1 MDEIFSEKDEL
12 KGGETGRGSEFPLIP
27 PFKPDLSKSV
37 PHIKE
42 IPKLPINS
50 LFVAVQL
57 IGEKKEVEFGKG
69 KKRYYINFGGYAPK
83 TAREKAL
90 FISIYYAL
98 IYYATKY
105 KDKILLTDLMENIGY
120 PKKIGHGYLEYQ
132 KEEVL
137 EMVWNVARSEIG
149 VSGPVVPTN
158 IKKLFP
164 DVEKRDIFKM
174 NIFSINIIKQYSHNK
189 KLKEVVILF
198 KPNFDTD
205 LIRFNKISEVL
216 GLPISEPEY
225 KNLAIYIVYG
235 SNLKNAERITKIVR
249 EVLEIAKIDID
260 EIHPERT
267 FNKLLF
273 ALRKIRVDGYIDR
286 WEWNP
291 FPDIRDIEKG
301 EFRGDRGWFAKWLD
315 SKVVVVLPNKR

>member
-1 MDEIFSEKDEL
+1 MEEIFFGKDEL
-12 KGGETGRGSEFPLIP
+12 KEGDTGRGSDPH
-27 PFKPDLSKSV
+27 FKPDSFKSV

-57 IGEKKEVEFGKG
+57 IGEKKEVEFGSG
-69 KKRYYINFGGYAPK
+69 KKKYYINFGGYIPK

-98 IYYATKY
+98 IYYATKH

-120 PKKIGHGYLEYQ
+120 PKRIGHGYLEFQ

-149 VSGPVVPTN
+149 VSGPSVPN
-158 IKKLFP
+158 GIKKLFP
-164 DVEKRDIFKM
+164 EIEKGDIFKM
-174 NIFSINIIKQYSHNK
+174 NIFRISIIKQYSYKK
-189 KLKEVVILF
+189 KLKEAVILF
-198 KPNFDTD
+198 KPNFDTG
-205 LIRFNKISEVL
+205 LIRFNKTSEIL

-225 KNLAIYIVYG
+225 KNLAIYIIYG
-235 SNLKNAERITKIVR
+235 SNLKNAERITKTVR
-249 EVLEIAKIDID
+249 EALEIAKIDID

-273 ALRKIRVDGYIDR
+273 ALRKIRVDGYIER
-286 WEWNP
+286 WEWDP
-291 FPDIRDIEKG
+291 FPDIRDREKG
-301 EFRGDRGWFAKWLD
+301 EFRGDRGWFNKWLD
-315 SKVVVVLPNKR
+315 SKIVVVLPNKR